1 LLPVSLF
8 YFRAERPSDLMLIAR
23 LNARFGRISRSFSI
37 NSVAIRL
44 KKLKNPSEWAFRDA
58 TGQFRLAPSLD
69 DPE

>member
-1 LLPVSLF
+1 
-8 YFRAERPSDLMLIAR
+8 MLTAR
-23 LNARFGRISRSFSI
+23 LNAGFGRISRSFSI